1 MSDVIHRALHVGGN
15 APQRYSRIVSSN
27 IAPPENTYKCIL
39 FGTGGQGLELV
50 FFYVEC
56 AYVRLQPGALFI
68 QLLNCV

>member
-1 MSDVIHRALHVGGN
+1 MSNIIHRALQKGGN
-15 APQRYSRIVSSN
+15 ISSN

-50 FFYVEC
+50 FFYVEF
-56 AYVRLQPGALFI
+56 AYVTLQPGILFI